1 MDIAA
6 IRQYCDEMVAFVT
19 CCSTTDHARVH
30 DNVKG
35 LSRTVQAAIAL
46 NRETPPA
53 ILKSFLDGSNKWAH
67 DNALNNPALPEQ
79 VVFDAIDKASWDQ
92 GGRELCEAA
101 AKSPFSSPNILRRIA
116 ASLPEGDPYAA
127 EETCFALSENSNT
140 PPSVLEKIYSWGRMR
155 KHYKGWVFY
164 PGGTS
169 DIFIAMAG
177 CFALSENSNT
187 PPSVLEKIYSWG
199 RMRKHYK
206 GWVFY
211 PGGTSDIFIAMAGNP
226 NTPSA
231 ILKAFLR
238 DDDAVLRMV
247 AASNETL
254 SQNEIDDNAASWD
267 VRIRC
272 GVAMNPSAPLS
283 ALVGLSKDRRGIVKT
298 YVARNPKTPA
308 DILKSFYLE
317 TDNEDGAESGGYS
330 PDEGLSKDRRGIVK
344 TYVARN
350 PKTPADIL
358 KSFYLETD
366 NEDGAES
373 GGYSPDDM
381 RLSLAM
387 NPSTPS
393 EVLKRLAREGS
404 STIQLAVVKNRS
416 TLEADILATV
426 PFLDISACS
435 EIANRDTLKA
445 SDISFVL
452 KQVVE
457 KANSSEKYY
466 PDQYIDGFLCGLFGR
481 LTFSELHYWLPKLL
495 D

>member
-1 MDIAA
+1 
-6 IRQYCDEMVAFVT
+6 
-19 CCSTTDHARVH
+19 
-30 DNVKG
+30 
-35 LSRTVQAAIAL
+35 
-46 NRETPPA
+46 
-53 ILKSFLDGSNKWAH
+53 
-67 DNALNNPALPEQ
+67 
-79 VVFDAIDKASWDQ
+79 
-92 GGRELCEAA
+92 
-101 AKSPFSSPNILRRIA
+101 
-116 ASLPEGDPYAA
+116 
-127 EETCFALSENSNT
+127 
-140 PPSVLEKIYSWGRMR
+140 
-155 KHYKGWVFY
+155 
-164 PGGTS
+164 
-169 DIFIAMAG
+169 
-177 CFALSENSNT
+177 
-187 PPSVLEKIYSWG
+187 
-199 RMRKHYK
+199 
-206 GWVFY
+206 
-211 PGGTSDIFIAMAGNP
+211 MAGNP

-238 DDDAVLRMV
+238 DDDVVLRMV

-267 VRIRC
+267 VHIRC

-283 ALVGLSKDRRGIVKT
+283 TLVGLSKDRRGIVRT

-317 TDNEDGAESGGYS
+317 TDNG
-330 PDEGLSKDRRGIVK
+330 
-344 TYVARN
+344 
-350 PKTPADIL
+350 
-358 KSFYLETD
+358 
-366 NEDGAES
+366 DGAES

-416 TLEADILATV
+416 TLEADILAMV

-435 EIANRDTLKA
+435 EIANRDILKA

-452 KQVVE
+452 KQVIE
-457 KANSSEKYY
+457 KANSSDKYY